1 MIINLSS
8 FVIVYLSF
16 QIIEYMYIYSENRL
30 WIALYLFVKPY

>member
-30 WIALYLFVKPY
+30 WITLYLFMKPY